1 MTTAP
6 LSAQPRWR
14 KLGLIA
20 GGGDLPLRIAQSA
33 TADGRSVQ
41 VIAIAG
47 FAEAETFSDFDCEQ
61 IGIAQVGRMID
72 LFRKADCDAVT
83 FAGIVKRPDFS
94 QLRPDIAGA
103 KLLPKAI
110 AAARRGDDALLRV
123 IVGAFE
129 KAGFSV
135 VSAEQVVSGLAA
147 PAGVIGAIS
156 PNAAHRFDIARGFAV
171 ARAIGRFDIGQ
182 GAIVCDGLVL
192 AVEGQEGTDAMLART
207 AELPP
212 EIRGDAQA
220 RRGVLVKAPKP
231 IQDRRIDL
239 PVIGVSTVNGAARA
253 GLAGIA
259 IEAGQALILD
269 RAAVIAA
276 ADDAGMFVIG
286 VAPDDPDYLDHENY
300 PGSDGSGDES
310 AGAGES
316 ARDASSVRDDP

>member
-6 LSAQPRWR
+6 PSPSPPWR

-33 TADGRSVQ
+33 RSNGRGVQ
-41 VIAIAG
+41 VVAIAG
-47 FAEAETFSDFDCEQ
+47 FAELATFSDFDCVEAG
-61 IGIAQVGRMID
+61 IGQVGKMIE
-72 LFRKADCDAVT
+72 LFRKAGCDAVT

-94 QLRPDIAGA
+94 QLRPDFAGA

-110 AAARRGDDALLRV
+110 AAARQGDDALLRV
-123 IVGAFE
+123 VIGAFE

-135 VSAEQVVSGLAA
+135 VSAEHIVAGLAA
-147 PAGVIGAIS
+147 TQGVIGAIA
-156 PNAAHRFDIARGFAV
+156 PNAEHRFDIARGFAV

-182 GAIVCDGLVL
+182 GAVVCDGLVL

-207 AELPP
+207 AELPQ

-239 PVIGVSTVNGAARA
+239 PVIGVSTIQGAARA

-259 IEAGQALILD
+259 VEAGQALILD
-269 RAAVIAA
+269 RDAVIAA
-276 ADDAGMFVIG
+276 ADAAGLFVIG
-286 VAPDDPDYLDHENY
+286 VSADDPDYQDKDVE
-300 PGSDGSGDES
+300 PGADG
-310 AGAGES
+310 GE
-316 ARDASSVRDDP
+316 DQGSSVQDAP